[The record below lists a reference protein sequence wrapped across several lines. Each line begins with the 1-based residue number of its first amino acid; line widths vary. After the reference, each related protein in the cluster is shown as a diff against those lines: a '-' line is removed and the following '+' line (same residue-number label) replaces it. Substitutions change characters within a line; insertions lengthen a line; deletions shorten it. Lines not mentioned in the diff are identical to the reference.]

1 MSLEPGIELS
11 DSETL
16 LKMGEIIPR
25 VWTRVRARVEDRAD
39 FELDF
44 EFLYKRQVV
53 VSFV

>member
-11 DSETL
+11 DSETP
-16 LKMGEIIPR
+16 LKMREIIPR
-25 VWTRVRARVEDRAD
+25 VWTRVRARVEDRVD

-44 EFLYKRQVV
+44 KLLLKREVV